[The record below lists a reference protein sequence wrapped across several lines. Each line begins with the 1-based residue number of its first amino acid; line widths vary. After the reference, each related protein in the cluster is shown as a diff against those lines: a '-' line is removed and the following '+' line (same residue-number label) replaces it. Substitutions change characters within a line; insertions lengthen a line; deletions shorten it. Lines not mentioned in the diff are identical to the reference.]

1 MAQVPCLCVLALLS
15 LRLHPATA
23 GMDSCYDPQ
32 GRAQRCMPAFENA
45 AFGREVWA
53 TNTCGSPPE
62 DYCLQMGARH
72 ATKLCHHCDARDPLL
87 HHNATYLTDFHSQ
100 EESTWWQSQ
109 SMAFRIQHPNSVNI
123 TLHLGKSYE
132 ITYVR
137 LKFHT
142 SRPESFAIYKRS
154 RVDGPW
160 IPYQYYS
167 ASCGKTYGKQERQ
180 YLRPGEDEQVAF
192 CAEEFSDISPLSGGN
207 VAFSTLEGRPS
218 AYSFDKSPVLQEWV
232 TGTDLLISL
241 NRLNTFGDDIFKDPK
256 VLQSYY
262 YAISDFSVGGRCKCN
277 GHANEC
283 APNEVG
289 QLACRCQHNTTGVD
303 CEQCQAFYQDRPW
316 ARGTAESANECLSCN
331 CSGRSVEC
339 FYDWELYRHTG
350 HGGHCLKCQDNTD
363 GPHCERCRQ
372 NYYRWDG
379 QMACQPC
386 NCNAAGSLRLQCDNS
401 GACDCKASVTGWK
414 CERCRAGFHSLSE
427 GGCRPCA
434 CDPAGSVGTCDPNSG
449 RCFCK
454 EKVEGYLCNRCQPGS
469 FNLQPHNPAG
479 CTSCFC
485 YGHSTVCT
493 AATQY
498 EVHHI
503 RSDFSQGPEGWR
515 AEVPGA
521 KEVQLDWANG
531 EIYLEQDGEEPADFI
546 APEKFLH
553 DQRLSYGQLLSLL
566 LRVEG
571 NRSRSSPFP
580 IRLVLEGDGIAVSVS
595 YVAPAGNESQPHH
608 GEHKVTFRLHE
619 AKEEMQ
625 PPLSSFNVQRLLSN
639 LTALR
644 IQAGSSNA
652 PCRVSLSEVQLTSAR
667 PGHSLP
673 AWWVEECICPQGYTG
688 QFCESCVPGYKREIP
703 LGGPFTSCIPCTC
716 NQHGSCDPNT
726 GHCQCLHH
734 TEGPSCK
741 RCAIGFHGNPFVGHS
756 DDCQPCPCP
765 GQSPCTAIPESG
777 ELVCTH
783 CPQGQRGRRC
793 ELCDDGFFGDPL
805 GRNGPAHPCSPCQ
818 CNGNVDPNAVGN
830 CDPVSGQCLRC
841 LYNTSGEHCEKCR
854 EGFYGSALA
863 RSPTRK
869 CAPCECNPVGSA
881 QGLEACHPLTGQCT
895 CLPHVTGRDCSRCQ
909 PGFYDLQPGTGCK
922 SCECHLV
929 GSQDSQCHPLTGQC
943 PCQPGVEGQSCDRCQ
958 PGFFGFSVKG
968 CRACNCSPLGAIT
981 PQCHE
986 NSTCVCRRGFV
997 GYKCDQCEVNFFYAP
1012 ERSLCQECPVCYSLV
1027 KDEAD
1032 KLKAKLQ
1039 QMEAWLQ
1046 KPDCSS
1052 PQTRYTARG
1061 EEPQGDQLPDAKA
1074 LFLEQVAQLE
1084 GSVGTEWGRLRNISG
1099 TVGCVSGSDEKTCI
1113 LLSEISAVLQS
1124 TQRELQQAAATLAT
1138 MVIPHDISQQPTS
1151 WSRLALESRALA
1163 ASHGD
1168 AATELES
1175 VARRALLASNTSY
1188 ALLQSIVED
1197 SASLERRTEL
1207 EDRYQEIQQAQE
1219 ELAAGMLEVAAEA
1232 KRTFASIRQANAD
1245 MAKNLSKLDAPQLRS
1260 LVVQTGALTRELM
1273 ELEQGVE
1280 AKERLA
1286 LDAWDSLMAKPRPE
1300 LQRAQ
1305 QFQQLRKGVDAALT
1319 LATSSVSH
1327 GKAVVSEA
1335 KSLLSSLEG
1344 GKKMFV
1350 RQKGQAA
1357 MSRKLVIVRDRMI
1370 VDAQK
1375 KIRQAE
1381 RMLGNTVS
1389 VSTTA
1394 KKTVKEAEQV
1404 ARESSKRSQA
1414 VLREGK
1420 RERKH
1425 AGDLAKRVNV
1435 TLAEISR
1442 QEHVSKELGEELEA
1456 SRQVRTGMS
1465 EAKKSLREAQSS
1477 LEMDIE
1483 ILNNLL
1489 SSLGNL
1495 EQDTHADTVLST
1507 SRLQLDRLW
1516 LRLARPGALERK
1528 LSHLQWEAEQQRQ
1541 KIQAFESDLQEI
1553 RADKQNLEEVLQSL
1567 SEGCSSW
1574 Q

>member
-1 MAQVPCLCVLALLS
+1 MAQAPCLCVLALLS
-15 LRLHPATA
+15 LGPYPAA
-23 GMDSCYDPQ
+23 GGMDSCYDPW
-32 GRAQRCMPAFENA
+32 GRAQYCTPAFENA

-62 DYCLQMGARH
+62 DYCLQMGARDT
-72 ATKLCHHCDARDPLL
+72 TKLCHRCDAGDPLL
-87 HHNATYLTDFHSQ
+87 HHNPTYLTDFHSQ
-100 EESTWWQSQ
+100 EQSTWWQSQ

-154 RVDGPW
+154 HVDGPW

-167 ASCGKTYGKQERQ
+167 ASCGKTYRKQERQ

-192 CAEEFSDISPLSGGN
+192 CTEEFSDISPLSGGN

-218 AYSFDKSPVLQEWV
+218 AYSFDKSHVLQEWV

-277 GHANEC
+277 GHASEC
-283 APNEVG
+283 APNEMG
-289 QLACRCQHNTTGVD
+289 QLVCLCQHNTTGVD

-316 ARGTAESANECLSCN
+316 ARGTAQSANECLPCN

-339 FYDWELYRHTG
+339 FYDRELYRSTG
-350 HGGHCLKCQDNTD
+350 HGGHCLNCQDNTD

-372 NYYRWDG
+372 NYYRWGG
-379 QMACQPC
+379 QTACQPC
-386 NCNAAGSLRLQCDNS
+386 NCN
-401 GACDCKASVTGWK
+401 
-414 CERCRAGFHSLSE
+414 
-427 GGCRPCA
+427 
-434 CDPAGSVGTCDPNSG
+434 PA
-449 RCFCK
+449 
-454 EKVEGYLCNRCQPGS
+454 
-469 FNLQPHNPAG
+469 
-479 CTSCFC
+479 
-485 YGHSTVCT
+485 
-493 AATQY
+493 
-498 EVHHI
+498 
-503 RSDFSQGPEGWR
+503 GPEGWK
-515 AEVPGA
+515 AEAPGV
-521 KEVQLDWANG
+521 KEVRLHWASG
-531 EIYLEQDGEEPADFI
+531 EIYLEQDGEEPAEFI
-546 APEKFLH
+546 APEKFLR

-566 LRVEG
+566 LRAEG
-571 NRSRSSPFP
+571 NGSRSSQFP
-580 IRLVLEGDGIAVSVS
+580 VRLVLEGDGIVVSVS
-595 YVAPAGNESQPHH
+595 YAAPAGRGSQPHH
-608 GEHKVTFRLHE
+608 GEHNVTFRLHE
-619 AKEEMQ
+619 AEEMQ
-625 PPLSSFNVQRLLSN
+625 PSLSSFNFQRLLSN

-644 IQAGSSNA
+644 IKAGSSDT

-673 AWWVEECICPQGYTG
+673 AQWVEECICPQGYTG
-688 QFCESCVPGYKREIP
+688 QFCESCAPGYKREIP
-703 LGGPFTSCIPCTC
+703 LSGPFTSCIPCTC
-716 NQHGSCDPNT
+716 NQHGSCDPDT

-734 TEGPSCK
+734 TEGPSCE
-741 RCAIGFHGNPFVGHS
+741 RCALGFHGNPFVGHF

-765 GQSPCTAIPESG
+765 GQSPCMAIPESG

-783 CPQGQRGRRC
+783 CPRGQRGRRC

-818 CNGNVDPNAVGN
+818 CNGNVDSNAVGN
-830 CDPVSGQCLRC
+830 CDPDSGQCLRC

-863 RSPTRK
+863 RSPARK

-881 QGLEACHPLTGQCT
+881 QRLEACDPLTGQCT

-909 PGFYDLQPGTGCK
+909 PGHYDLQPGTGCK

-929 GSQDSQCHPLTGQC
+929 GSQDSQCNPLTGQC

-968 CRACNCSPLGAIT
+968 CRACNCSPLGAVT

-986 NSTCVCRRGFV
+986 NSTCICTRGFV

-1012 ERSLCQECPVCYSLV
+1012 ERTLCQECPVCYGLV

-1052 PQTRYTARG
+1052 PRTHYPGLG
-1061 EEPQGDQLPDAKA
+1061 EEPRGDQLPDAKA
-1074 LFLEQVAQLE
+1074 VFLEQLAQLE
-1084 GSVGTEWGRLRNISG
+1084 GSVGTTWGRLRNVSG
-1099 TVGCVSGSDEKTCI
+1099 TVGCPTGGDEKTCI
-1113 LLSEISAVLQS
+1113 LLSEISTVLRS
-1124 TQRELQQAAATLAT
+1124 AQREIQQAAATLAT
-1138 MVIPHDISQQPTS
+1138 TVIPHEISQQPTN
-1151 WSRLALESRALA
+1151 WSRLALESRVLA
-1163 ASHGD
+1163 ASHED
-1168 AATELES
+1168 AAAQLES

-1188 ALLQSIVED
+1188 ALLQSILED
-1197 SASLERRTEL
+1197 NASLGLKREL
-1207 EDRYQEIQQAQE
+1207 EDRYLEIQQAQE
-1219 ELAAGMLEVAAEA
+1219 ELAAGVLEVAAEA
-1232 KRTFASIRQANAD
+1232 KRTFVSIHQANAD
-1245 MAKNLSKLDAPQLRS
+1245 MAKNLDAPELRS
-1260 LVVQTGALTRELM
+1260 LVVQTGALTREVM

-1280 AKERLA
+1280 VKERMV
-1286 LDAWDSLMAKPRPE
+1286 LDARDSLMAAPLTE

-1305 QFQQLRKGVDAALT
+1305 QFQQLRKGVDAART
-1319 LATSSVSH
+1319 LAASSVSH

-1344 GKKMFV
+1344 GKRVFA

-1357 MSRKLVIVRDRMI
+1357 VSRKLAIVRDRVT

-1381 RMLGNTVS
+1381 RVLGNTVS
-1389 VSTTA
+1389 VSTSA
-1394 KKTVKEAEQV
+1394 KKTVREAERV
-1404 ARESSKRSQA
+1404 AKESSKRSQA

-1420 RERKH
+1420 RERKR
-1425 AGDLAKRVNV
+1425 AGELAKRINV
-1435 TLAEISR
+1435 TLAEVSR
-1442 QEHVSKELGEELEA
+1442 QEHVSKKLREELEA
-1456 SRQVRTGMS
+1456 SHQVRTGMS

-1477 LEMDIE
+1477 LEMDIGT
-1483 ILNNLL
+1483 LNNLL

-1495 EQDTHADTVLST
+1495 EQDTHTATVLST

-1528 LSHLQWEAEQQRQ
+1528 LSHLQREAEQQQQ
-1541 KIQAFESDLQEI
+1541 KIQAFERDLQEI
-1553 RADKQNLEEVLQSL
+1553 RADKLNLEEVLQSL
-1567 SEGCSSW
+1567 PEGCSSW

>member
-1 MAQVPCLCVLALLS
+1 MAQVPCLCALALLS
-15 LRLHPATA
+15 LGLHPAA
-23 GMDSCYDPQ
+23 GGMDSCYDPQ
-32 GRAQRCMPAFENA
+32 GQAQRCTPAFENA
-45 AFGREVWA
+45 AFSREVRA

-62 DYCLQMGARH
+62 DYCLQMGAWD
-72 ATKLCHHCDARDPLL
+72 ATQLCHRCDVGDPLL

-109 SMAFRIQHPNSVNI
+109 SMAFGIQHPNSVNI

-167 ASCGKTYGKQERQ
+167 ASCGKTYRKQERQ
-180 YLRPGEDEQVAF
+180 YLRPGEDEQAAF
-192 CAEEFSDISPLSGGN
+192 CTEEFSDISPLSGGS

-277 GHANEC
+277 GHASEC
-283 APNEVG
+283 APNEAG
-289 QLACRCQHNTTGVD
+289 QLVCLCQHNTTGVD

-316 ARGTAESANECLSCN
+316 ARGTAESANECLPCN

-339 FYDWELYRHTG
+339 FYDRELYRSTG
-350 HGGHCLKCQDNTD
+350 RGGHCLKCQDNTD

-379 QMACQPC
+379 RAACQPC
-386 NCNAAGSLRLQCDNS
+386 NCNAAGSLRLQCDSS
-401 GACDCKASVTGWK
+401 GACECKASVTGWK

-434 CDPAGSVGTCDPNSG
+434 CDPAGSVGTCDPNLG
-449 RCFCK
+449 RCSCK
-454 EKVEGYLCNRCQPGS
+454 EKVEGYLCNRCQTGS

-479 CTSCFC
+479 CTGCFC

-493 AATQY
+493 AAAQY
-498 EVHHI
+498 EVHHV

-515 AEVPGA
+515 AEAPGG
-521 KEVQLDWANG
+521 KEVLLRWAG
-531 EIYLEQDGEEPADFI
+531 RVQRTLLSSFHL
-546 APEKFLH
+546 PEKFLH
-553 DQRLSYGQLLSLL
+553 DQHLSYGQLLSLL
-566 LRVEG
+566 LRGEG
-571 NRSRSSPFP
+571 NGSRSSPFP
-580 IRLVLEGDGIAVSVS
+580 VQLVLEGAGIVVSAC
-595 YVAPAGNESQPHH
+595 YAAPAGSESQPHH
-608 GEHKVTFRLHE
+608 GEHKVTFRYRLADSHVSPSLKSPPQLAPLLAEPSRE
-619 AKEEMQ
+619 AMETEF
-625 PPLSSFNVQRLLSN
+625 PSHL
-639 LTALR
+639 
-644 IQAGSSNA
+644 G
-652 PCRVSLSEVQLTSAR
+652 RVSLSEVQLTSAR

-673 AWWVEECICPQGYTG
+673 AQWVEQCICPQGYMG
-688 QFCESCVPGYKREIP
+688 QFCESCAPGYKREIP

-716 NQHGSCDPNT
+716 NQHGTCDPDT
-726 GHCQCLHH
+726 GRCHCLHH
-734 TEGPSCK
+734 TEGPSCE
-741 RCAIGFHGNPFVGHS
+741 RCAIGFHGNPFVGRF

-765 GQSPCTAIPESG
+765 GQSPCMAIPESG

-783 CPQGQRGRRC
+783 CPRGQRGRRC
-793 ELCDDGFFGDPL
+793 ELCDDGLFGDPL

-841 LYNTSGEHCEKCR
+841 LYNTSGERCEKCR

-863 RSPTRK
+863 RSPAGK

-881 QGLEACHPLTGQCT
+881 QGLEACDPLTGQCT

-909 PGFYDLQPGTGCK
+909 PGYYDLQPGTGCK
-922 SCECHLV
+922 SCECHPV

-943 PCQPGVEGQSCDRCQ
+943 PCQPGAEGQSCDRCQ
-958 PGFFGFSVKG
+958 PGFFGFSAKG
-968 CRACNCSPLGAIT
+968 CRACNCSPLGAVT

-986 NSTCVCRRGFV
+986 NSTCICRRGFV
-997 GYKCDQCEVNFFYAP
+997 GYKCNQCEVNFFYAP
-1012 ERSLCQECPVCYSLV
+1012 ARSLCQECPVCYALV
-1027 KDEAD
+1027 KDEPGAD

-1039 QMEAWLQ
+1039 QIEAWLQ

-1052 PQTRYTARG
+1052 PRTQYPALG
-1061 EEPQGDQLPDAKA
+1061 EEPRGDQLPDAKA
-1074 LFLEQVAQLE
+1074 AFLEQVAQLE
-1084 GSVGTEWGRLRNISG
+1084 GSVGTAWGRLRNASG
-1099 TVGCVSGSDEKTCI
+1099 TVGCAGGGEEKTCI
-1113 LLSEISAVLQS
+1113 LLAEISAVLRA
-1124 TQRELQQAAATLAT
+1124 TQREIQQAAATLAT

-1151 WSRLALESRALA
+1151 WSRLALESQALA

-1168 AATELES
+1168 AAAQLES
-1175 VARRALLASNTSY
+1175 VARRALLASNASY
-1188 ALLQSIVED
+1188 ALLRSALGD
-1197 SASLERRTEL
+1197 GASLELRSKL
-1207 EDRYQEIQQAQE
+1207 EDRYQDIQRAQE
-1219 ELAAGMLEVAAEA
+1219 ELAAGMLQVAAEA
-1232 KRTFASIRQANAD
+1232 KRTFASTRQANAD
-1245 MAKNLSKLDAPQLRS
+1245 MAKNLSQLDAPELVGLGSHAGDSGGSHLAASPVPTQASWDPVQLLPPRPAS
-1260 LVVQTGALTRELM
+1260 
-1273 ELEQGVE
+1273 
-1280 AKERLA
+1280 LA
-1286 LDAWDSLMAKPRPE
+1286 LCLCAEPARGQAEPAL
-1300 LQRAQ
+1300 
-1305 QFQQLRKGVDAALT
+1305 GV
-1319 LATSSVSH
+1319 
-1327 GKAVVSEA
+1327 
-1335 KSLLSSLEG
+1335 
-1344 GKKMFV
+1344 FV

-1357 MSRKLVIVRDRMI
+1357 LSRKLAIVRDRVI

-1375 KIRQAE
+1375 KVRQAE

-1389 VSTTA
+1389 VSTAA
-1394 KKTVKEAEQV
+1394 KKMVREAEGV
-1404 ARESSKRSQA
+1404 ARESSKVCKAGRDAIHGIAHMGLICWHWQQESSIRFVISGAANTRSC
-1414 VLREGK
+1414 LCWK
-1420 RERKH
+1420 
-1425 AGDLAKRVNV
+1425 
-1435 TLAEISR
+1435 
-1442 QEHVSKELGEELEA
+1442 
-1456 SRQVRTGMS
+1456 VRTGVS

-1483 ILNNLL
+1483 TLNNLL
-1489 SSLGNL
+1489 SSLGKNPPRCAGAA
-1495 EQDTHADTVLST
+1495 ELST
-1507 SRLQLDRLW
+1507 RHHQLERLG

-1528 LSHLQWEAEQQRQ
+1528 LSQLQREAEQQRQ

-1553 RADKQNLEEVLQSL
+1553 RADKLNLEEVLQSL
-1567 SEGCSSW
+1567 PEGCSSW

>member
-15 LRLHPATA
+15 LSLCPATA
-23 GMDSCYDPQ
+23 GMDFCYDPE
-32 GRAQRCMPAFENA
+32 GRAQRCSPAFENA

-72 ATKLCHHCDARDPLL
+72 ATKLCHRCDAGDPLL

-109 SMAFRIQHPNSVNI
+109 SMAFGIQHPNSVNI

-160 IPYQYYS
+160 TPYQYYS
-167 ASCGKTYGKQERQ
+167 ASCGKTYRKQERQ

-192 CAEEFSDISPLSGGN
+192 CTEEFSDISPLSGGN

-289 QLACRCQHNTTGVD
+289 QLVCLCQHNTTGVD

-316 ARGTAESANECLSCN
+316 ARGTAESANECLPCN

-339 FYDWELYRHTG
+339 FYDRELYRRTG

-363 GPHCERCRQ
+363 GPHCEHCRQ

-401 GACDCKASVTGWK
+401 GACECKASVTGWK

-427 GGCRPCA
+427 GGCS
-434 CDPAGSVGTCDPNSG
+434 PALQGSLASLYFPPWN
-449 RCFCK
+449 
-454 EKVEGYLCNRCQPGS
+454 VEGYLCNRCQPGS

-503 RSDFSQGPEGWR
+503 RSDFSQGTRPSIGAGASLWERGEAGR
-515 AEVPGA
+515 VSCALVSSFHLPG
-521 KEVQLDWANG
+521 
-531 EIYLEQDGEEPADFI
+531 
-546 APEKFLH
+546 KFLH
-553 DQRLSYGQLLSLL
+553 DQHLSYGQLLSLL

-571 NRSRSSPFP
+571 NGSRSSSFP

-595 YVAPAGNESQPHH
+595 FVAPAGNESQLHH
-608 GEHKVTFRLHE
+608 GEHKVTFRYRL
-619 AKEEMQ
+619 ADLTSWQ
-625 PPLSSFNVQRLLSN
+625 TRISLSKITTS
-639 LTALR
+639 
-644 IQAGSSNA
+644 AGK
-652 PCRVSLSEVQLTSAR
+652 VSLSEVQLTSAR
-667 PGHSLP
+667 PGHSVP
-673 AWWVEECICPQGYTG
+673 AQWVEECICPQGYTG
-688 QFCESCVPGYKREIP
+688 QFCESCAPGYKREIP

-734 TEGPSCK
+734 TEGPSCE

-777 ELVCTH
+777 KLVCTH
-783 CPQGQRGRRC
+783 CPQGQRGRLC

-818 CNGNVDPNAVGN
+818 CNGNVDRNAVGN

-863 RSPTRK
+863 QSPARK
-869 CAPCECNPVGSA
+869 CAPCECNSVGSA
-881 QGLEACHPLTGQCT
+881 QGLEACDPLTGQCT

-909 PGFYDLQPGTGCK
+909 TGFYDLQPGTGCK

-997 GYKCDQCEVNFFYAP
+997 GYKCDRCEVNFFYAP
-1012 ERSLCQECPVCYSLV
+1012 ERSLCQECPICYGLV

-1039 QMEAWLQ
+1039 QMEARLQ

-1052 PQTRYTARG
+1052 PQTRYPALG
-1061 EEPQGDQLPDAKA
+1061 EEPRGDQLPDAKA
-1074 LFLEQVAQLE
+1074 LFVEQVAQLE
-1084 GSVGTEWGRLRNISG
+1084 GSVGTTWGRLRNISG
-1099 TVGCVSGSDEKTCI
+1099 TVACASGGDEKTCI

-1138 MVIPHDISQQPTS
+1138 MVPGSHWQPTS

-1168 AATELES
+1168 ATAELES

-1188 ALLQSIVED
+1188 ALLQSILED
-1197 SASLERRTEL
+1197 SASLERRGEL
-1207 EDRYQEIQQAQE
+1207 EDRYQEIQRAQE
-1219 ELAAGMLEVAAEA
+1219 ELAAAMLEVATEA

-1245 MAKNLSKLDAPQLRS
+1245 MAKNLSKLDAPQLVGR
-1260 LVVQTGALTRELM
+1260 
-1273 ELEQGVE
+1273 
-1280 AKERLA
+1280 
-1286 LDAWDSLMAKPRPE
+1286 
-1300 LQRAQ
+1300 
-1305 QFQQLRKGVDAALT
+1305 
-1319 LATSSVSH
+1319 
-1327 GKAVVSEA
+1327 GKRV
-1335 KSLLSSLEG
+1335 
-1344 GKKMFV
+1344 FV

-1357 MSRKLVIVRDRMI
+1357 VSRKLVIVRDRMI

-1394 KKTVKEAEQV
+1394 KKTVREAEQV
-1404 ARESSKRSQA
+1404 ARESSK
-1414 VLREGK
+1414 VCK
-1420 RERKH
+1420 
-1425 AGDLAKRVNV
+1425 AGWDAIHGIAHMGL
-1435 TLAEISR
+1435 ICWHWQ
-1442 QEHVSKELGEELEA
+1442 QESAIWFVILGVANAPPCLCWK
-1456 SRQVRTGMS
+1456 VRTGMS

-1489 SSLGNL
+1489 SSLGKNPPR
-1495 EQDTHADTVLST
+1495 A

-1553 RADKQNLEEVLQSL
+1553 RADKQNLEEILQSL
-1567 SEGCSSW
+1567 PEGCWSW